1 MAETQKL
8 IAVFDS
14 GLGGLTALRELMK
27 VLPGEELIYFGD
39 TARIPYGTRS
49 KQTVLKYT
57 RQDIRFLMGFDPK
70 LIVCACGTASS
81 FGLPQLSPGEFGV
94 PLFGVVDTA
103 AKQACQLSKNRRVAV
118 LATPGT
124 IASGSFEQAMKQID
138 PTIETLGVPAPLLVH
153 MVEAGR
159 YHTGDIVIE
168 TLVNEYLEPVRAFA
182 PDVLILG
189 CTHYPLLREVIAKL
203 LPGVTLLDVGAQA
216 ANTVKAYLQANDLLR
231 TVPADTP
238 SPRFFVSDSTVG
250 FTALATIF
258 LAQNLGEDQVEK
270 IDIERY

>member
-1 MAETQKL
+1 MPKSQKP

-70 LIVCACGTASS
+70 LILCACGTASS
-81 FGLPQLSPGEFGV
+81 FGLPQLCPGEFGV

-103 AKQACQLSKNRRVAV
+103 ASQACQVSQKRRVAV

-124 IASGSFEQAMKQID
+124 IASGSFEQAMKQVD

-159 YHTGDIVIE
+159 YHIGDIVIE

-189 CTHYPLLREVIAKL
+189 CTHYPLLREIIAER
-203 LPGVTLLDVGAQA
+203 LPGVDLLDVGAQA
-216 ANTVKAYLQANDLLR
+216 ANTVKEYLQANALLR
-231 TVPADTP
+231 TGGDVA
-238 SPRFFVSDSTVG
+238 SAPRFFVSDNTVG
-250 FTALATIF
+250 FTSLANIF
-258 LAQNLGEDQVEK
+258 LAQSLAEDQVEK